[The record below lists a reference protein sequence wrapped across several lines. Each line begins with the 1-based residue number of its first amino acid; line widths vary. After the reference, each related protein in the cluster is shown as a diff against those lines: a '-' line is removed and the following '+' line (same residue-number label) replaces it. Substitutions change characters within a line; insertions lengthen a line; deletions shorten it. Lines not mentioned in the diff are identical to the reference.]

1 MIVSRS
7 FAIMKNA
14 RPCPMDGDHAGSDV
28 RSFGF
33 GVGEE
38 HPEASSLLRL
48 DWAYRSWI
56 TVKWLFSGQH
66 SFVGVELVVRI
77 FFFDKDS
84 VRRSWAHLWRY
95 NALKI
100 SLIAF

>member
-1 MIVSRS
+1 
-7 FAIMKNA
+7 
-14 RPCPMDGDHAGSDV
+14 MDGDHAGSDV

-48 DWAYRSWI
+48 DWARRSWV
-56 TVKWLFSGQH
+56 TEKRRFSGQH
-66 SFVGVELVVRI
+66 SFVGVALVIRM

-84 VRRSWAHLWRY
+84 VRRS
-95 NALKI
+95 
-100 SLIAF
+100 